1 MPLTF
6 EYVDSLAEC
15 WPTEKT
21 RERAKLWPDPLTWA
35 WILGPRI
42 ADFSPDEQRDFVAMA
57 VTHAHKQRIRLWD
70 RPGAIFEA
78 FKVAEQP
85 ERLALAGR
93 LAEALDAWDASMLEK
108 AHLAA
113 QAVVQARED
122 AEAQAAR
129 DAEAAAEAERRAAA
143 EAERVE
149 LERRAQ
155 LTERERAELAAAEVE
170 RQRLAELELEPPNP
184 FSPMGAAHPVSQ
196 AQLAERTEERTE
208 DE

>member
-21 RERAKLWPDPLTWA
+21 RERAELWPDPLTWG

-42 ADFSPDEQRDFVAMA
+42 ADFSPDEQRDFCALA

-78 FKVAEQP
+78 FKAAELA
-85 ERLALAGR
+85 ERLELGAR
-93 LAEALDAWDASMLEK
+93 LAAVLDAWDADMVEK
-108 AHLAA
+108 ARAA
-113 QAVVQARED
+113 AEATLQAKAD
-122 AEAQAAR
+122 AEAAAAAEAEAAAAR
-129 DAEAAAEAERRAAA
+129 AAEAAAEAERA
-143 EAERVE
+143 EAER
-149 LERRAQ
+149 LAN
-155 LTERERAELAAAEVE
+155 LTERERAEIAAAQAEAERLAA
-170 RQRLAELELEPPNP
+170 LEPEPANP
-184 FSPMGAAHPVSQ
+184 FSLMGVDHPAS
-196 AQLAERTEERTE
+196 RTE